1 MQRKQISHLVV
12 MGDSLSDRGTV
23 CKRYLGGV
31 VPMRWI
37 LEMDAHTHNG
47 RFTNQNTWDDDF
59 STMLASGFL
68 AKHFKSEHKG
78 VLDDTDIADDVING
92 GAAVTEEVSSAF
104 NLDNDLMIQYNGAGF
119 VRNFCEGGLSAADY
133 SQELTFNPIIEMSR
147 KILSNL
153 VTQRQKLF
161 ADDNYKNITEEQKS
175 KTLVVEWSGG
185 NDLLTM
191 NVKPSFDAAMKAVL
205 ARMEN
210 LHELI
215 VSGYRHFVLCTVPDL
230 TITPRYY
237 EKNAEERVEIRAI
250 CKSLNEMLKVG
261 CKRTLDEFQSKYPEL
276 TIDVFEVNDLLDKV
290 YKNPK
295 KFGFDPV
302 KLHSPFAKSEEYTK
316 NNQKAVLPAT
326 GYMFWDDI
334 HPSATTHAIL
344 AKTFYDEFSG
354 KYEFTAPDL
363 SSYPAKTTA
372 QILYETFINA
382 YREEVRKAVKPVAGA
397 LGLFADLRREA
408 PLDTNSLADE
418 GRYIEALA
426 TILNHAL
433 NGNGI
438 RTNKLL
444 VNLGWLTKDGMIS
457 TEIEAL
463 EKAKAMLNNMPKDH
477 HVRKFM

>member
-1 MQRKQISHLVV
+1 MQRKVISHLVV

-31 VPMRWI
+31 IPMRWI

-68 AKHFKSEHKG
+68 AKHFKSEHRG
-78 VLDDTDIADDVING
+78 ILDDTDIADDVIDG
-92 GAAVTEEVSSAF
+92 DAAVTEEASYAYS
-104 NLDNDLMIQYNGAGF
+104 LDNDLVIQFNGADF

-133 SQELTFNPIIEMSR
+133 SQEFTFDPTIEMSR
-147 KILSNL
+147 KILSNIKK
-153 VTQRQKLF
+153 QRQKLF
-161 ADDNYKNITEEQKS
+161 ADDTSKQVTDEQKS
-175 KTLVVEWSGG
+175 RTMVVEWSGG

-191 NVKPSFDAAMKAVL
+191 NAKPSFEAARNAVL

-215 VSGYRHFVLCTVPDL
+215 ASGYRHFVLCTVPDL
-230 TITPRYY
+230 TITPRYQN
-237 EKNAEERVEIRAI
+237 KNAEERIEIQDI

-261 CKRTLDEFQSKYPEL
+261 CKRTLDEFQSQYPGL
-276 TIDVFEVNDLLDKV
+276 TIDVFEVNDLLKTV

-295 KFGFDPV
+295 KFGFDPA
-302 KLHSPFAKSEEYTK
+302 KLHLPFSMSEEYKK

-344 AKTFYDEFSG
+344 AKTFYDDFSG
-354 KYEFTAPDL
+354 KYEFIAPDL
-363 SSYPAKTTA
+363 SSTPAKTTA
-372 QILYETFINA
+372 QILYETFIKS
-382 YREEVRKAVKPVAGA
+382 YRKEVRKAVKPVAGMP
-397 LGLFADLRREA
+397 GLFADLSREA

-433 NGNGI
+433 NGNGM

-444 VNLGWLTKDGMIS
+444 MKLGWLSKDGAVS
-457 TEIEAL
+457 TNMDAL
-463 EKAKAMLNNMPKDH
+463 EKAAAMLDNMPKDH
-477 HVRKFM
+477 HVRII